1 MCGIAGIFSFD
12 GPPVQEGRLRAM
24 CNRLAH
30 RGPDG
35 EGVWL
40 SADGRIGLAHRRLS
54 IIDLSAAASQ
64 PMANADGSIQ
74 LVFNGEI
81 YNHAALRREL
91 QSRSNY
97 VWRTDHSDT
106 EVIIHAYE
114 EWGIDCVARLHGDF
128 AIALW
133 DGRQRRLWFIRDR
146 MGVKPLYYVRLPHA
160 IAFASE
166 IKALFALPEVP
177 RRMNEAA
184 LGDYLSFLT
193 TAAPETLFEQIQKLP
208 SATRIL
214 VRNDGSTATERYW
227 DPFAA
232 QPLHNVDLA
241 TAGELVLQELRQAVR
256 YRKESDVPV
265 GVFLSG
271 GIDSSANATLFAEG
285 GDRVNTFSIGYDA
298 KYASYADEL
307 PYAAATAARVG
318 AAHHERRLSEQDV
331 VQFTERMVYHQD
343 EPIADAVCVPLY
355 YVAQLARD
363 AGVIVC
369 QVGEGS
375 DELFC
380 GYPFWRQH
388 LRIARWN
395 SLPIP
400 APLKRLALGVLR
412 LAGKSAGYP
421 YEVLRRAAH
430 AEPTFWGGAE
440 GLTAIEKG
448 QVLAPAVQ
456 RRLADRSPADA
467 LAPIRRRFEQA
478 AWEPTQLNWMTY
490 LDLNLRL
497 PELLLARVDKMTMA
511 ASVEA
516 RVPYLDHKFI
526 ELAFAIPTA
535 LKEGNGELKRV
546 LKRAVSGV
554 LPAEVIHRRKQGFGL
569 PMHEWLSTRLGAQ
582 ISERVERFA
591 RTTGILD
598 PARSGDFVRTA
609 NWSKVWMLYNLALW
623 HDRFIMGDGQ
633 FAPGHG

>member
-12 GPPVQEGRLRAM
+12 GPSVQESQLRAM
-24 CNRLAH
+24 CKRLAH

-40 SADGRIGLAHRRLS
+40 SQDGRTGLAHRRLS
-54 IIDLSAAASQ
+54 IIDLSAAAAQ
-64 PMANADGSIQ
+64 PMASADGSIQ

-91 QSRSNY
+91 QSRGNRQ
-97 VWRTDHSDT
+97 WRTDHSDT
-106 EVIIHAYE
+106 EVIIHAYQ
-114 EWGIDCVARLHGDF
+114 EWGIDCIAQLRGDF

-133 DGRQRRLWFIRDR
+133 DGRQRRLWLVRDR
-146 MGVKPLYYVRLPHA
+146 MGVKPLYYVRLPRG

-166 IKALFALPEVP
+166 IKALFALAEVP
-177 RRMNEAA
+177 RRMNEGA

-193 TAAPETLFEQIQKLP
+193 TAAPETLFDQIQKLP
-208 SATRIL
+208 SATRML
-214 VRNDGSTATERYW
+214 VRDDGSTATERYW

-232 QPLHNVDLA
+232 QPLRGADLA
-241 TAGELVLQELRQAVR
+241 SAGEMVLDELRRSVR

-298 KYASYADEL
+298 NYASYADEL
-307 PYAAATAARVG
+307 PFAAATAARVG
-318 AAHHERRLSEQDV
+318 AAHHERRLNAQDV
-331 VQFTERMVYHQD
+331 AAFSERMVYHQD
-343 EPIADAVCVPLY
+343 EPIADVVCVPLY

-388 LRIARWN
+388 LRVARWN
-395 SLPIP
+395 ALPVP
-400 APLKRLALGVLR
+400 GVVKQLALGLLR
-412 LAGKSAGYP
+412 LAGQSGGYP
-421 YEVLRRAAH
+421 YELLRRAAR
-430 AEPTFWGGAE
+430 AESTFWGGAE
-440 GLTAIEKG
+440 GLTAVEK
-448 QVLAPAVQ
+448 QHVLARDVQ

-516 RVPYLDHKFI
+516 RVPFLDHKFI

-535 LKEGNGELKRV
+535 LKGGEGELKRV
-546 LKRAVSGV
+546 LKHAVRGLV
-554 LPAEVIHRRKQGFGL
+554 PEEVIQRRKQGFGL
-569 PMHEWLSTRLGAQ
+569 PMREWLAHLAPQIERRVGAFAASTGL
-582 ISERVERFA
+582 
-591 RTTGILD
+591 LD
-598 PARSGDFVRTA
+598 ADNVRDFLRRA
-609 NWSKVWMLYNLALW
+609 DWSKAWLLYNLALW
-623 HDRFIMGDGQ
+623 HDRFIAGDAQ
-633 FAPGHG
+633 MPPVHS